1 MRQPMLDPERDFKG
15 ATPETLA
22 KALLRGGNVPGAQ
35 KNEGKNCDEG
45 GQGNDASH
53 CPEPEDL
60 IDGLY
65 YELWFRLHILKFL
78 KHLKLEGS
86 DLFVLCSRQIDALK
100 IRLGQNTDI

>member
-22 KALLRGGNVPGAQ
+22 KALLRGRDMPGAL
-35 KNEGKNCDEG
+35 KGEDKNCDEG

-60 IDGLY
+60 TDERY
-65 YELWFRLHILKFL
+65 YELWFGLHVLNFL
-78 KHLKLEGS
+78 KKLEPEGS
-86 DLFVLCSRQIDALK
+86 DLFVICSREIDALK